1 MKKSGEKKKSIS
13 VYCSFLIMIMMISMI
28 RFISDYITHNHNH
41 QMATNFYFYC
51 LSCSCYVIH
60 VFFYTY
66 QCLSFIQVKKKCVE
80 QKFFFF
86 SFLALKISLYYPLF
100 NGGFDTIYF
109 LCTCLANIEFKKK
122 KWRRQDVENHQPSS
136 SSSSSSSFT
145 NLNQHYSAI
154 IIMDKCLIDYPS

>member
-1 MKKSGEKKKSIS
+1 
-13 VYCSFLIMIMMISMI
+13 MIMMI

-51 LSCSCYVIH
+51 LSCSCYIH

-66 QCLSFIQVKKKCVE
+66 QCLSFIQVK
-80 QKFFFF
+80 QKNVLNKIFFFF

-122 KWRRQDVENHQPSS
+122 MTTTRCRKSS
-136 SSSSSSSFT
+136 T
-145 NLNQHYSAI
+145 I
-154 IIMDKCLIDYPS
+154 IIIIIIIYKSKSTLFGHYHYG